1 MSLIEKHEVV
11 TMNLKQEIA
20 NIRKE
25 NERHEHQSPVVQKLK
40 DAILEAAKQGHTVL
54 YYKDFDP
61 CTDES
66 IHIRRYLKREK
77 LTYSVNREERV
88 IVKPIHYNPDAPDF
102 HDQLRWHGY
111 KTECESR
118 ENVIVKFTIF
128 F

>member
-20 NIRKE
+20 SIRKE

-111 KTECESR
+111 KTEYESR